1 MEQTIQGYIKDID
14 AKLALRRDAAP
25 QESAET
31 PPPAPAV
38 DPRAEA
44 VRVQQQIQKVAELY
58 RQSMTQY
65 RAGELAQA
73 RTGFLQVVESHLIP
87 PQMEQTI
94 QGYIKDIDARLGR
107 GPGGSPQER

>member
-1 MEQTIQGYIKDID
+1 
-14 AKLALRRDAAP
+14 
-25 QESAET
+25 
-31 PPPAPAV
+31 
-38 DPRAEA
+38 
-44 VRVQQQIQKVAELY
+44 
-58 RQSMTQY
+58 MTQY